1 MDALIGLVLSMLAII
16 MGLAT
21 LVVIIALLVLPYI
34 IIGWLIWFFLSPI
47 SETLA
52 IALIIGIAI
61 LWAYEK

>member
-1 MDALIGLVLSMLAII
+1 MDLLVGLVLSLLAIVT
-16 MGLAT
+16 GVAT
-21 LVVIIALLVLPYI
+21 LVGIVALLLLPYI

-61 LWAYEK
+61 LWVFER

>member
-1 MDALIGLVLSMLAII
+1 MNALIGLVLSMLAII

-34 IIGWLIWFFLSPI
+34 LIGWLIWFFLSPI

-61 LWAYEK
+61 LWAFEK

>member
-1 MDALIGLVLSMLAII
+1 MDALIGLDLSMLAIV

-21 LVVIIALLVLPYI
+21 VVAIITLLALPYI
-34 IIGWLIWFFLSPI
+34 LIGWLIWFFLSPI

-61 LWAYEK
+61 IWVFEK

>member
-1 MDALIGLVLSMLAII
+1 MDALIGLALSMLAIV

-21 LVVIIALLVLPYI
+21 VVAIIALLVLPYI
-34 IIGWLIWFFLSPI
+34 LIGWLIWFFLSPI

-61 LWAYEK
+61 LWAFEK

>member
-1 MDALIGLVLSMLAII
+1 MNALIGLVLSMLAIV
-16 MGLAT
+16 MGLTT

-34 IIGWLIWFFLSPI
+34 LIGWLIWFFLSPI

-61 LWAYEK
+61 LWAFEK

>member
-16 MGLAT
+16 MGLTT

-34 IIGWLIWFFLSPI
+34 LIGWLIWFFLSPI

-52 IALIIGIAI
+52 VTLIIGLAI
-61 LWAYEK
+61 LWAFEK

>member
-1 MDALIGLVLSMLAII
+1 MDALIGLVLSMLAIV

-34 IIGWLIWFFLSPI
+34 LIGWLIWFFLSPI

-61 LWAYEK
+61 LWAFEK

>member
-1 MDALIGLVLSMLAII
+1 MNALIGLALSMLAIV

-21 LVVIIALLVLPYI
+21 LVGIIALLVLPYI
-34 IIGWLIWFFLSPI
+34 LIGWLIWFFLSPI

-61 LWAYEK
+61 LWAFEK

>member
-1 MDALIGLVLSMLAII
+1 MDALIGLALSMLAIV

-21 LVVIIALLVLPYI
+21 VVAIIALLVLPYI
-34 IIGWLIWFFLSPI
+34 LIGWLIWFFLSPI

-61 LWAYEK
+61 RWVFEK